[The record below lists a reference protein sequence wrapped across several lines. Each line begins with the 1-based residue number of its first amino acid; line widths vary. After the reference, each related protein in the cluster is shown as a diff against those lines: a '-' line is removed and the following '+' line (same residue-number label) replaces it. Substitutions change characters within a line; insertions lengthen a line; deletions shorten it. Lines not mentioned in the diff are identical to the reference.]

1 MNDWLIVM
9 VFVLGWVQGLWV
21 GWYIWRRPTYTIPER
36 KNEPTN

>member
-21 GWYIWRRPTYTIPER
+21 GWYIWRRPTLHYTGE
-36 KNEPTN
+36 KE